1 MTRTDAF
8 LFAIKKIVD
17 QQRAFIDGYDVRSMQ
32 ITVSLNRDGQANVN
46 ITHRTEETVLGC
58 FDGNKRMDRYNFTP

>member
-46 ITHRTEETVLGC
+46 ITHRTEETVIGC

>member
-8 LFAIKKIVD
+8 LFAVKKVVE
-17 QQRAFIDGYDVRSMQ
+17 QQRSFIDGADVKSLQ

-46 ITHRTEETVLGC
+46 MTHRTEETVIGC
-58 FDGNKRMDRYNFTP
+58 FDGIKRMDRYNFTT